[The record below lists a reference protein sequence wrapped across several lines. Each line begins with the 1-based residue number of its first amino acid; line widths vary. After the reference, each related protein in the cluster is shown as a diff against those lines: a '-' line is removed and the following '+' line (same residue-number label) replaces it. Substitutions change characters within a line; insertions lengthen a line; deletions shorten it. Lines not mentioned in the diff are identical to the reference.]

1 MSNYRMTNPIKEPIN
16 LYLIVI
22 AVLTLVLAINN
33 PALAVLGILLLLSL
47 LLYHWLSMRNK
58 VVKWRKYIE
67 AISTNIDSA
76 AKYAV
81 FNLPVPLVVIE
92 FDGKINWYNS
102 KFSEVIS
109 EKNVIGKNIISL
121 VPSLVLDQFQSQ
133 EQQENIRI
141 GERTFDVCANLV
153 NLENDTLESDEVHN
167 AIIMLYWFEST
178 HYTTLK
184 SKVDEERPV
193 LALLNVDNFE
203 DVMNETKEEKIPF
216 VTSEIEKR
224 INLWATR
231 MNAMIKRYQK
241 DKYMVIFEHKYLDN
255 LEAKR
260 FSILDDV
267 REIDVGNRIPVT
279 LSVGIGVN
287 GNTPS
292 QLEEDA
298 YACLELAL
306 GRGGDQVVIRKRNT
320 FEFYGGKT
328 KAVEKRNRVKARV
341 IAHGFRALIDESTKV
356 VVMGHRSPDM
366 DSFGAA
372 IGIFRGVINRG
383 KEAYIVINEINDGII
398 NVYETFKDKDIY
410 KFIDSSE
417 AIEIVDE
424 NTLVVVVDTHKP
436 SLTECPEIL
445 DLTVRI
451 VLVDHH
457 RRSTEFIDKAVLK
470 YMEPYASSTSEL
482 VTEILQ
488 YMENKP
494 RIEKEEA
501 DALLAGITVD
511 TKNFSLKTG
520 VRTFDA
526 AAYLRR
532 QGADTIRVR
541 QLFQDDLET
550 FIEKA
555 AIVGT
560 AIRYKETIAIS
571 TSSVQSNSIQLI
583 AAQAADDLLDIRGIN
598 ASFVIAQKPD
608 GTVFISGRSLGDV
621 NVQIIL
627 ETLGGGGHLEV
638 AGAQFKDTD
647 IEAIKEK
654 LIESINLYF
663 EEGVTK

>member
-1 MSNYRMTNPIKEPIN
+1 MGNNRMSNPFKETLN
-16 LYLIVI
+16 LYLIVV
-22 AVLTLVLAINN
+22 AVLIIMIAYYN
-33 PALAVLGILLLLSL
+33 PLLGILGFFLLLGLIFIDSITNRKN
-47 LLYHWLSMRNK
+47 SR
-58 VVKWRKYIE
+58 KWRKYIE
-67 AISTNIDSA
+67 SLSRNIDNA

-81 FNLPVPLVVIE
+81 FNLPVPLVVIDL
-92 FDGKINWYNS
+92 DGKVNWYNS
-102 KFSEVIS
+102 KFTEIIS
-109 EKNVIGKNIISL
+109 EKNIIGKSITHFM
-121 VPSLVLDQFQSQ
+121 PSLLVEHFKSGEML
-133 EQQENIRI
+133 EGIKI
-141 GERTFDVCANLV
+141 GEKTFNIVANTV
-153 NLENDTLESDEVHN
+153 NLEDDNPQN
-167 AIIMLYWFEST
+167 AIMMLYWFE
-178 HYTTLK
+178 TTMYSDLK
-184 SKVDEERPV
+184 MRFEDEKPV
-193 LALLNVDNFE
+193 IAMINVDNFE

-224 INLWATR
+224 VNVWASR
-231 MNAMIKRYQK
+231 MNGMIKRYQK
-241 DKYMVIFEHKYLDN
+241 DKYIVIFEAKYLNN

-279 LSVGIGVN
+279 LSIGIGVN
-287 GNTPS
+287 GSTPAL
-292 QLEEDA
+292 LEEDA

-306 GRGGDQVVIRKRNT
+306 GRGGDQVVIRKKNT

-341 IAHGFRALIDESTKV
+341 IAHGFRALIDESSKV

-366 DSFGAA
+366 DSFGSA
-372 IGIFRGVINRG
+372 IGIFRCVLNRG
-383 KEAYIVINEINDGII
+383 KEAFIVLNEVNDGIQS
-398 NVYETFKDKDIY
+398 VYETVKGKELY
-410 KFIDSSE
+410 RFISSSE
-417 AIEIVDE
+417 AMEMVDE
-424 NTLVVVVDTHKP
+424 DTLVVVVDTHKP
-436 SLTECPEIL
+436 SLTECPEIIEQSNR
-445 DLTVRI
+445 V

-482 VTEILQ
+482 VTEMLQ

-494 RIEKEEA
+494 KIEKEEA

-511 TKNFSLKTG
+511 TKNFTLKTG

-560 AIRYKETIAIS
+560 AIRYKDSIAIS
-571 TSSVQSNSIQLI
+571 TSDIQSESIQLI

-598 ASFVIAQKPD
+598 ASFVIAQKMD
-608 GTVFISGRSLGDV
+608 GTVFISGRSLGDI

-647 IEAIKEK
+647 IEEIKQK
-654 LIESINLYF
+654 LIQSIDQYF
-663 EEGVTK
+663 EEGALK

>member
-1 MSNYRMTNPIKEPIN
+1 MGKNRMSNPFKETLN
-16 LYLIVI
+16 LYLIVV
-22 AVLTLVLAINN
+22 AVLIIMIAYYN
-33 PALAVLGILLLLSL
+33 PLLGILGFFLLLGLIFIDTITNRKNS
-47 LLYHWLSMRNK
+47 R
-58 VVKWRKYIE
+58 KWRKYVE
-67 AISTNIDSA
+67 SLSRNIDNA

-81 FNLPVPLVVIE
+81 FNLPVPLVVIDL
-92 FDGKINWYNS
+92 DGKVNWYNA
-102 KFSEVIS
+102 KFTDIIS
-109 EKNVIGKNIISL
+109 EKSIIGKSITHFL
-121 VPSLVLDQFQSQ
+121 PSLIMEQFKSG
-133 EQQENIRI
+133 EMLEGIKVGEKTFNI
-141 GERTFDVCANLV
+141 VANTV
-153 NLENDTLESDEVHN
+153 NLEDDNPQN
-167 AIIMLYWFEST
+167 AIMMLYWFE
-178 HYTTLK
+178 TTMYSELK
-184 SKVDEERPV
+184 MRFEDEKPV
-193 LALLNVDNFE
+193 IAMINVDNFE

-224 INLWATR
+224 VNVWANR
-231 MNAMIKRYQK
+231 MNGMIKRYQK
-241 DKYMVIFEHKYLDN
+241 DKYIVIFEAKYLNN

-279 LSVGIGVN
+279 LSIGIGVN
-287 GNTPS
+287 GSTPAL
-292 QLEEDA
+292 LEEDA

-306 GRGGDQVVIRKRNT
+306 GRGGDQVVIRKKNT

-341 IAHGFRALIDESTKV
+341 IAHGFRALIDESSKV

-366 DSFGAA
+366 DSFGSA
-372 IGIFRGVINRG
+372 IGIFRCVLNRG
-383 KEAYIVINEINDGII
+383 KEAFIVLNEVNDGIQ
-398 NVYETFKDKDIY
+398 NVYETIKGKELY
-410 KFIDSSE
+410 KFISSTE
-417 AIEIVDE
+417 AMEMVDE
-424 NTLVVVVDTHKP
+424 DTLVVVVDTHKP
-436 SLTECPEIL
+436 SLTECPEIIEASSR
-445 DLTVRI
+445 V

-482 VTEILQ
+482 VTEMLQ

-494 RIEKEEA
+494 KIEKEEA

-511 TKNFSLKTG
+511 TKNFTLKTG

-560 AIRYKETIAIS
+560 AIRQKESIAIS
-571 TSSVQSNSIQLI
+571 TSDIQSESIQLI

-598 ASFVIAQKPD
+598 ASFVIAQKMD
-608 GTVFISGRSLGDV
+608 GTVFISGRSLGDI

-647 IEAIKEK
+647 IEEIKQK
-654 LIESINLYF
+654 LIQSIDQYF
-663 EEGVTK
+663 EEGAIK

>member
-1 MSNYRMTNPIKEPIN
+1 MGNNRMSNPFKETLN
-16 LYLIVI
+16 LYLIVV
-22 AVLTLVLAINN
+22 AVLIIMIAYYN
-33 PALAVLGILLLLSL
+33 PLLGIFGFFLLLGLIFIDSITNRKN
-47 LLYHWLSMRNK
+47 SR
-58 VVKWRKYIE
+58 KWRKYVE
-67 AISTNIDSA
+67 SLSRNIDNA

-81 FNLPVPLVVIE
+81 FNLPVPLVVIDL
-92 FDGKINWYNS
+92 DGKVNWYNS
-102 KFSEVIS
+102 KFTEIIS
-109 EKNVIGKNIISL
+109 EKSIIGKSITHFL
-121 VPSLVLDQFQSQ
+121 PSLLMEQFKSG
-133 EQQENIRI
+133 EMIEGIKVGEKTFNI
-141 GERTFDVCANLV
+141 VANTV
-153 NLENDTLESDEVHN
+153 NLEDDNPQN
-167 AIIMLYWFEST
+167 AIMMLYWFE
-178 HYTTLK
+178 TTMYSELK
-184 SKVDEERPV
+184 MRFEDEKPV
-193 LALLNVDNFE
+193 IAMINVDNFE

-224 INLWATR
+224 VNVWANR
-231 MNAMIKRYQK
+231 MNGMIKRYQK
-241 DKYMVIFEHKYLDN
+241 DKYIVIFEAKYLNN

-279 LSVGIGVN
+279 LSIGIGVN
-287 GNTPS
+287 GSTPAL
-292 QLEEDA
+292 LEEDA

-306 GRGGDQVVIRKRNT
+306 GRGGDQVVIRKKNT

-341 IAHGFRALIDESTKV
+341 IAHGFRALIDESSKV
-356 VVMGHRSPDM
+356 VVMGHKSPDM

-372 IGIFRGVINRG
+372 IGIFRCVLNRG
-383 KEAYIVINEINDGII
+383 KEAYIVLNEVNDGIQ
-398 NVYETFKDKDIY
+398 NVYETIKGKELY
-410 KFIDSSE
+410 RFITSGE
-417 AIEIVDE
+417 AMDMVDE
-424 NTLVVVVDTHKP
+424 DTLVVVVDTHKP
-436 SLTECPEIL
+436 SLTECPEIIEASSR
-445 DLTVRI
+445 V

-482 VTEILQ
+482 VTEMLQ

-494 RIEKEEA
+494 KIEKEEA

-511 TKNFSLKTG
+511 TKNFTLKTG

-560 AIRYKETIAIS
+560 AIRHKESIAIS
-571 TSSVQSNSIQLI
+571 TSDIQSESIQLI

-598 ASFVIAQKPD
+598 ASFVIAQKMD
-608 GTVFISGRSLGDV
+608 GTVFISGRSLGDI

-647 IEAIKEK
+647 IEEIKQR
-654 LIESINLYF
+654 LIQSIDQYF
-663 EEGVTK
+663 EEGAIK